1 MQFLVHWV
9 LAHGVHLIHKVLMV
23 YKIHVVHMVQVI
35 HITNLLDLVSIFIVH
50 LPHLVCATTT
60 AQKHLIS
67 GKRVL
72 LVHFVY
78 AIYIGATLVTWVN
91 HFIKICYY

>member
-1 MQFLVHWV
+1 
-9 LAHGVHLIHKVLMV
+9 MV

-67 GKRVL
+67 GKSTVSPFCICNLHRCNSCHMGKSFYKNML
-72 LVHFVY
+72 LLNS
-78 AIYIGATLVTWVN
+78 IL
-91 HFIKICYY
+91 

>member
-1 MQFLVHWV
+1 M
-9 LAHGVHLIHKVLMV
+9 IH
-23 YKIHVVHMVQVI
+23 KIHVVHMVQVI

-67 GKRVL
+67 EKKIM

-78 AIYIGATLVTWVN
+78 AIYIGATLVTRVN
-91 HFIKICYY
+91 HFRKICYY